1 MTDPEKSAY
10 ILIRRRLAVSRAELA
25 RSLGIS
31 RPTASSVC
39 ESLLEK
45 KLILE
50 CGKGKAARG
59 IAPTLLSANK
69 NLPGVIGIDFG
80 YTDKMSA
87 VLIDGAGDIIAQQEM
102 TFNPSDMKSIAG
114 SAEKIV
120 AQFSCNHAVSGVAL
134 ALSAV
139 IDEKS
144 RQVLKSVNPL
154 FCSGNFVSVLE
165 AELGQPVFISNR
177 SRAAAISEAFG
188 GAADR
193 EKDFALISLGKSVGA
208 AFWCGGELFC
218 GSNSSAGEIRNLRL
232 TDGERLEEALSRER
246 VSACSRE
253 KIVKKCAEAL
263 GQIIDIMDFKLFV
276 LSGRFADFGN
286 DFAPQLEKELEAWQ
300 VKVKQAKFGR
310 FSAARGSAFQMV
322 EELIKGEKKDHE
334 SRNIY
339 SFF

>member
-45 KLILE
+45 QLILE
-50 CGKGKAARG
+50 CGKGKPSRG

-102 TFNPSDMKSIAG
+102 TFDPSDMQSIVKSAK
-114 SAEKIV
+114 KIV
-120 AQFSCNHAVSGVAL
+120 EYFTLNHAVSGVAL

-154 FCSGNFVSVLE
+154 FCSGKFVSVLE
-165 AELGQPVFISNR
+165 KELGQPFFISNR
-177 SRAAAISEAFG
+177 SRAAAVSEAFG
-188 GAADR
+188 GAADK
-193 EKDFALISLGKSVGA
+193 EMDFALISLGKSVGA
-208 AFWCGGELFC
+208 AFWCGGNLFG

-232 TDGERLEEALSRER
+232 ENGERLEDALSRER
-246 VSACSRE
+246 VAVCSRE
-253 KIVKKCAEAL
+253 DILKKCAEAL
-263 GQIIDIMDFKLFV
+263 GQIIDIMDLKLLV

-322 EELIKGEKKDHE
+322 EELIKGESEKR
-334 SRNIY
+334 S
-339 SFF
+339 

>member
-45 KLILE
+45 QLILE
-50 CGKGKAARG
+50 CGKGKPSRG

-102 TFNPSDMKSIAG
+102 TFDPSDMQSIAQ
-114 SAEKIV
+114 SAKKIV
-120 AQFSCNHAVSGVAL
+120 EYFTLNHAVSGVAL

-165 AELGQPVFISNR
+165 AELGQPFFISNR
-177 SRAAAISEAFG
+177 SRAAAVSEAFG
-188 GAADR
+188 GAADK
-193 EKDFALISLGKSVGA
+193 EMDFALISLGKSVGA
-208 AFWCGGELFC
+208 AFWCGGNLFG

-232 TDGERLEEALSRER
+232 ENGERLEDALSRER
-246 VSACSRE
+246 VAVCSRE
-253 KIVKKCAEAL
+253 DILAKCAGAL
-263 GQIIDIMDFKLFV
+263 GQIIDIMDFKLLV

-322 EELIKGEKKDHE
+322 EELIKGE
-334 SRNIY
+334 
-339 SFF
+339 

>member
-1 MTDPEKSAY
+1 MTDPEKNAY
-10 ILIRRRLAVSRAELA
+10 ILIRRRLAVSRADLA
-25 RSLGIS
+25 RMLGIS

-45 KLILE
+45 GLILE

-69 NLPGVIGIDFG
+69 DLPGVIGIDFG

-87 VLIDGAGDIIAQQEM
+87 VLVDGAGDIIAQQEM
-102 TFNPSDMKSIAG
+102 TFDPSDMQSIAA
-114 SAEKIV
+114 STRKIV
-120 AQFSCNHAVSGVAL
+120 EHFTSAHSANGVAL

-154 FCSGNFVSVLE
+154 FCGENFTAVLE
-165 AELGQPVFISNR
+165 EESGLPVFISNR

-322 EELIKGEKKDHE
+322 EELIKGEK
-334 SRNIY
+334 RL
-339 SFF
+339 

>member
-25 RSLGIS
+25 RHLGIS

-39 ESLLEK
+39 VSLLEK
-45 KLILE
+45 KLIFE
-50 CGKGKAARG
+50 CGKGKASRG

-102 TFNPSDMKSIAG
+102 TFDPSDMQSIVKSAK
-114 SAEKIV
+114 KIV
-120 AQFSCNHAVSGVAL
+120 EYFTLNHAVSGVAL

-154 FCSGNFVSVLE
+154 FCSGSFVSVLE
-165 AELGQPVFISNR
+165 EELGQPVFISNR
-177 SRAAAISEAFG
+177 SRAAAVSEAFG
-188 GAADR
+188 GAADK
-193 EKDFALISLGKSVGA
+193 EMDFALISLGKSVGA
-208 AFWCGGELFC
+208 AFWCGGGLFG

-232 TDGERLEEALSRER
+232 EDGERLEDALSRER
-246 VSACSRE
+246 VSVCSRDT
-253 KIVKKCAEAL
+253 ILIKCAEAL

-322 EELIKGEKKDHE
+322 EELIKGE
-334 SRNIY
+334 
-339 SFF
+339 

>member
-25 RSLGIS
+25 RHLGIS

-45 KLILE
+45 QLILE
-50 CGKGKAARG
+50 CGKGKPSRG

-102 TFNPSDMKSIAG
+102 TFDPSDMQSIVKSAK
-114 SAEKIV
+114 KIV
-120 AQFSCNHAVSGVAL
+120 EYFTLNHAVSGVAL

-154 FCSGNFVSVLE
+154 FCSGKFVSVLE
-165 AELGQPVFISNR
+165 KELGQPLFISNR
-177 SRAAAISEAFG
+177 SRAAAVSEAFG
-188 GAADR
+188 GAADK
-193 EKDFALISLGKSVGA
+193 EMDFALISLGKSVGA
-208 AFWCGGELFC
+208 AFWCGGNLFG

-232 TDGERLEEALSRER
+232 ENGERLEDALSRER
-246 VSACSRE
+246 VAVCSRE
-253 KIVKKCAEAL
+253 DILKKCAEAL
-263 GQIIDIMDFKLFV
+263 GQIIDIMDLKLLV

-322 EELIKGEKKDHE
+322 EELIKGE
-334 SRNIY
+334 
-339 SFF
+339 